1 MASPRV
7 EQALKIATE
16 TAAFE
21 VASGL
26 LERIAETYGRWFSTP
41 AVVVADDN
49 TFAAAG
55 REVHERLSAAGI
67 TMLEPFIFPGS
78 PMLHGDYRH
87 VLEVRAFLEPTGAT
101 PVAVG
106 SGTVND
112 IVKRAAGE
120 VDRPYMVVGT
130 AASVDGYSSFG
141 AALTQDGFKKT
152 MECPAPLVV
161 VADIDVLRA
170 APSDLTA
177 AGYADLA
184 SKITAGADWVIADC
198 LGIDPIDPVGWDM
211 VQADLRRWLS
221 APTGLSAGE
230 REPFENLFEG
240 LTMTGFAMQ
249 ALRKSRPASGADHL
263 FAHIWEMEHLECD
276 GVPVSHGFKV
286 AIGTLASTAMMEAV
300 FARDIA
306 MLDVEQAV
314 ARYPSWSERES
325 AVQAA
330 FGGTQAIERVLDESR
345 AKHLDEKAL
354 RERLQLVRESWQ
366 DLRERTLAQLYP
378 YAELRRMFL
387 EANCPVRPDEINL
400 SRERVRDTAPVAQ
413 LIRNRY
419 TILDLAFELGWLEEC
434 AAELAYPSGVYLA

>member
-1 MASPRV
+1 MSSARI
-7 EQALKIATE
+7 EQALARATE

-21 VASGL
+21 VAPGL
-26 LERIAETYGRWFSTP
+26 LRRVAEIYQQWFDTP
-41 AVVVADDN
+41 AVVIADDH

-55 REVHERLSAAGI
+55 REVHERLVSAGI
-67 TMLEPFIFPGS
+67 RTLDPFIFPGT
-78 PMLHGDYRH
+78 PMLHGDHAH
-87 VLEVRAFLEPTGAT
+87 VLEIRAFLEPTDAT

-106 SGTVND
+106 SGTIND

-120 VDRPYMVVGT
+120 VERPYMVVGT

-161 VADIDVLRA
+161 LADIDVLRE
-170 APSDLTA
+170 APPEMTA

-184 SKITAGADWVIADC
+184 SKITAGADWVIADF
-198 LGIDPIDPVGWDM
+198 LGVDPIDPVGWDM
-211 VQADLRRWLS
+211 VQTDLRRWLGD
-221 APTGLSAGE
+221 PGGLAAGQ

-263 FAHIWEMEHLECD
+263 FAHIWEMEGLECD

-300 FARDIA
+300 LARDIGT
-306 MLDVEQAV
+306 LDIDRTV
-314 ARYPSWSERES
+314 AAYPSWSERERDI
-325 AVQAA
+325 QAA
-330 FGGTQAIERVLDESR
+330 FGGTQAIERVLDECR
-345 AKHLDEKAL
+345 AKQLNEAAL
-354 RERLQLVRESWQ
+354 RERLELVRDGWE

-378 YAELRRMFL
+378 YAELRRLFV
-387 EANCPVRPDEINL
+387 EAKCPVRPDQIEL
-400 SRERVRDTAPVAQ
+400 SRERVRDTAPTAQ

-419 TILDLAFELGWLEEC
+419 TVLDLAFELGWLEEC
-434 AAELAYPSGVYLA
+434 AAELASSDVFLC